1 MQWNYWAA
9 FGLILV
15 AAFLRFKEYTCLARR
30 SALAREDRSR
40 ECPSRDVADVILPI
54 GALPEI
60 DASLTN
66 LDGRV

>member
-1 MQWNYWAA
+1 MSTTLMQWNHWAA

-40 ECPSRDVADVILPI
+40 ECPSRAS
-54 GALPEI
+54 ALLRQLH
-60 DASLTN
+60 AWLA
-66 LDGRV
+66 VHA